1 MWPRRLLDLNWWGA
15 PKPPAFYS
23 NFAVPGS
30 PAEPEFIRY
39 MIVIYAVLHR
49 GNAVYHRI
57 YWHQSRCVR
66 FSIGIT
72 MVWVRNELW
81 IHTVIDRNRR
91 PVPYS
96 SVPIPHC
103 NEWQRMSTV
112 CIPCIPCI
120 FRVYTGYRPYW
131 RCRDN
136 SEKLLNRFNNFS
148 EFFSASPNVHE
159 YIALENRGKPREI
172 HLSSVQTD

>member
-1 MWPRRLLDLNWWGA
+1 MRYYIVVMRYIIGFIDIKVGA
-15 PKPPAFYS
+15 SVFRSALQWCGFGMNS
-23 NFAVPGS
+23 
-30 PAEPEFIRY
+30 E
-39 MIVIYAVLHR
+39 
-49 GNAVYHRI
+49 
-57 YWHQSRCVR
+57 
-66 FSIGIT
+66 
-72 MVWVRNELW
+72 

-136 SEKLLNRFNNFS
+136 SEKLLTGS
-148 EFFSASPNVHE
+148 IISPQCITERTRV
-159 YIALENRGKPREI
+159 YSVGKPRETEGNPFEF
-172 HLSSVQTD
+172 SSNRLNTESTIFYSEHERSDDSDKCDRGFRCHISK